1 MSGENFRQYK
11 AWTSTSATA
20 LRMHRRLL
28 QAALL
33 LLPATA
39 ACGQPAAQQGAKAP
53 TATGEPPFTTTIA
66 GDFEQPWA
74 MDFLPGSTW
83 AAVTEKKGAIKLW
96 NSKGQA
102 PLIDVSGVPTVSFGG
117 QGGLGDILF
126 EPGGGAGG
134 RYPFYLS
141 WIEAGEGET
150 RGAVVGRGVMQ
161 VTGNRASISGMNV
174 IWRQAPKVTGG
185 GHFSHRLAISPDGQ
199 YLYVTSGDR
208 QKMAPAQDDDGLL
221 GKVLRLTREGNPAPG
236 NPMAAKG
243 GLAAQFW
250 TIGHRNLLGIDFAA
264 DGRLWVSE
272 MGPKGGDELNL
283 IVAGRNYGWPNASNG
298 SHYDDGEIPNHTAG
312 DGYEGP
318 KVNWTPSIS
327 PGGLMIYSGNKF
339 ARWTGDALIP
349 ALSGKAIIHVDLDGD
364 RVAGQTSYPMNA
376 RIREIEE
383 GPDGTIYAL
392 EDERNGS
399 QGRLLRLEP
408 AR

>member
-1 MSGENFRQYK
+1 MSGENFRYEV
-11 AWTSTSATA
+11 AITRTTATA
-20 LRMHRRLL
+20 LRMHRRLW
-28 QAALL
+28 QAALM

-39 ACGQPAAQQGAKAP
+39 ACGQPAARQGEAA
-53 TATGEPPFTTTIA
+53 ASGDLPFTTTVA
-66 GDFEQPWA
+66 ADFDSPWA
-74 MDFLPGSTW
+74 MAFLPGSTW

-96 NSKGQA
+96 NSRGNA
-102 PLIDVSGVPTVSFGG
+102 PLIDVRGVPAVSFGG

-126 EPGGGAGG
+126 EPGGGKGG

-141 WIEAGEGET
+141 WVEAEGET
-150 RGAVVGRGVMQ
+150 RGAVVGRGVLQ
-161 VTGNRASISGMNV
+161 LRGNQASISGMNV

-208 QKMAPAQDDDGLL
+208 QKMTPAQADDGLL
-221 GKVLRLTREGNPAPG
+221 GKVLRLTRDGKPAPG

-243 GLAAQFW
+243 GLASQFW
-250 TIGHRNLLGIDFAA
+250 TIGHRNLLGIDFAPN
-264 DGRLWVSE
+264 GSLWVSE

-283 IVAGRNYGWPNASNG
+283 IVAGRNYGWPNASGG
-298 SHYDDGEIPNHTAG
+298 SHYDDAEIPDHRAG
-312 DGYEGP
+312 DGYEAP

-327 PGGLMIYSGNKF
+327 PGGLMIYSGRKF
-339 ARWTGDALIP
+339 ARWTGDALVP
-349 ALSGKAIIHVDLDGD
+349 ALSGQAIIHVDLDGD
-364 RVAGQTSYPMNA
+364 RVVGQASYPMNA
-376 RIREIEE
+376 RIRAIEE

-408 AR
+408 AKN

>member
-1 MSGENFRQYK
+1 MSGENFLK
-11 AWTSTSATA
+11 WNDGSTTTRTA
-20 LRMHRRLL
+20 HRTHRRLW
-28 QAALL
+28 QAALM

-39 ACGQPAAQQGAKAP
+39 ACGQPAAQQGQAVP
-53 TATGEPPFTTTIA
+53 TATGALPFTTTVA

-74 MDFLPGSTW
+74 MAFLPGSTW

-96 NSKGQA
+96 NSNGQA
-102 PLIDVSGVPTVSFGG
+102 PLINVSGVPTVTFGG

-141 WIEAGEGET
+141 WIESGEGET

-161 VTGNRASISGMNV
+161 VTGNQASISGLNV
-174 IWRQAPKVTGG
+174 IWRQAPMVTGG

-208 QKMAPAQDDDGLL
+208 QKMTPAQDDDGLL
-221 GKVLRLTREGNPAPG
+221 GKVLRLSRDGQPAPG

-243 GLAAQFW
+243 GLTAQIW
-250 TIGHRNLLGIDFAA
+250 STGHRNLLGIDFAP
-264 DGRLWVSE
+264 DGKLWSTE

-298 SHYDDGEIPNHTAG
+298 SHYDGAEIPDHRAG

-327 PGGLMIYSGNKF
+327 PGGLMIYSGSKF
-339 ARWTGDALIP
+339 ARWTGDAFIP

-364 RVAGQTSYPMNA
+364 RVVGQTSYPMDA
-376 RIREIEE
+376 RIRAVQE
-383 GPDGTIYAL
+383 GPDGTIYVL
-392 EDERNGS
+392 EDERDGS
-399 QGRLLRLEP
+399 QGRLLRLDP